1 MLALTCWLSCQ
12 HKTVKPGRS
21 SKRNCLFE
29 LGSTLQPEQKP
40 ARLWLRN
47 QTGFAFVWNLSQHL
61 PVDSNSFSKPSS
73 KCCQLCVVAEFA
85 NFVLAQASLK
95 KFGAKRITVSSL
107 SSGVWWS
114 AHCIP
119 VSSGPDT
126 IPGNRQ
132 AMHGQEKIATW
143 CEKMCPNQA
152 IGTSWSFSLRLALKS
167 CALPAWNVDLSLDV
181 WLDQDKFQTIHLDR
195 NITDQLIQSSYE
207 ASNSRSL
214 RTQGA
219 FMR

>member
-1 MLALTCWLSCQ
+1 MPLVICPSPRHVVGDLLWWLGRKQGCSYDSRCGLRVHMHMLALTCWLSCQ

-132 AMHGQEKIATW
+132 AMHGQEKIAT
-143 CEKMCPNQA
+143 
-152 IGTSWSFSLRLALKS
+152 
-167 CALPAWNVDLSLDV
+167 
-181 WLDQDKFQTIHLDR
+181 
-195 NITDQLIQSSYE
+195 
-207 ASNSRSL
+207 
-214 RTQGA
+214 
-219 FMR
+219 